1 MSAIGCHCCWQ
12 LRHLPTHRLIDPS
25 IHLPIH
31 VSRCNSYPRANIH
44 TFMRTQAK
52 KGDNG
57 CNSGRVRHNSLF
69 FGMVRLPKA
78 LIWGVVVYTYFSE
91 GAYI

>member
-31 VSRCNSYPRANIH
+31 VSRCNSYPRANIY

-52 KGDNG
+52 
-57 CNSGRVRHNSLF
+57 
-69 FGMVRLPKA
+69 KA
-78 LIWGVVVYTYFSE
+78 LIWGVVVYTCFSE
-91 GAYI
+91 GAYV